1 MKPYLTYIRAIV
13 IAILAVLIVR
23 TLFVTSCFIP
33 SSGMENTLYR
43 GEGVLVGK
51 WSYGWRVP
59 LQSVF
64 GYHRLLPDDVRQGD
78 IVLFNNPMPADTS
91 MSVDCRELYI
101 SRCIGIPGDTLM
113 LNSELIAEGTDVF
126 SPDTKALYS
135 YPAESE
141 EVMDSVLS
149 SLGITENQLAGYT
162 PEGNYIRSF
171 SYYEH
176 YLVTQ
181 RMDGR
186 FSLTPLY
193 PENSYK
199 AYPFVVPK
207 KGVPVS
213 IYPWNAALIVNMIA
227 FHEKKNAYIKGDTVF
242 VEGKPRKEYTFSQN
256 YYWMASNDPVNI
268 NDSRLFGFVPE
279 THVIGKALRIW
290 YPSRKGRFMKKI
302 Q

>member
-1 MKPYLTYIRAIV
+1 MKPCLTYIRAIV

-91 MSVDCRELYI
+91 ISVDCRELYI
-101 SRCIGIPGDTLM
+101 SRCIGTPGDTLM

-141 EVMDSVLS
+141 EVMDSVLA

-193 PENSYK
+193 PENSCK

-213 IYPWNAALIVNMIA
+213 IYPWNAALIVNMIS

>member
-1 MKPYLTYIRAIV
+1 MKPCLTYIRAIV

-91 MSVDCRELYI
+91 ISVDCRELYI
-101 SRCIGIPGDTLM
+101 SRCIGTPGDTLM

-141 EVMDSVLS
+141 EVMDSVLA

-193 PENSYK
+193 PENSCK

-207 KGVPVS
+207 KGVSVS

>member
-1 MKPYLTYIRAIV
+1 MKPWLTYIRV
-13 IAILAVLIVR
+13 IIIAVLAVIIVR

-64 GYHRLLPDDVRQGD
+64 GYKRLLPSEVRQGD
-78 IVLFNNPMPADTS
+78 IVVFNNPMPADTS
-91 MSVDCRELYI
+91 LSVDRRELYI
-101 SRCIGIPGDTLM
+101 SRCIGTPGDTLM
-113 LNSELIAEGTDVF
+113 LNNQLIAEGTDVF

-135 YPAESE
+135 YPAERDE
-141 EVMDSVLS
+141 AMDSVLH
-149 SLGITENQLAGYT
+149 SLGITDNQLAGYT

-176 YLVTQ
+176 YLITQ
-181 RMDGR
+181 RLGEK
-186 FSLTPLY
+186 LKLAPLY
-193 PENSYK
+193 PENSRK
-199 AYPFVVPK
+199 AYPYVVPH
-207 KGVPVS
+207 KGVAVK
-213 IYPWNAALIVNMIA
+213 IYPWNAALIGNMIT
-227 FHEKKNAYIKGDTVF
+227 FHEKRDASLKGDTVY
-242 VEGKPRKEYTFSQN
+242 VDGKPVKEYTFSQD
-256 YYWMASNDPVNI
+256 YYWMVSNDPVNI

-279 THVIGKALRIW
+279 NHIIGKALRIW
-290 YPSRKGRFMKKI
+290 YPSKKGRFMKKI